1 MDRRL
6 IDSLV
11 NVGVVS
17 RAAMQRYILRATKN
31 KTSVLQEIYRDS
43 SDVDKIA
50 GALANYLGTTQIE
63 GSDLD
68 PDPKALSLVAPKTA
82 DSAQVLPL
90 RLEKDTVV
98 LAISDPNQ
106 SGELIQTLKLATG
119 SPPRLLV
126 VAPELL
132 RKAIRHYYFNEEWA
146 ERAVTEKSEAFEIS
160 EPDFSDLVAPPQP
173 EPSPPRELEAPKSP
187 TQDVNRALE
196 DFDAFL
202 DASSAG
208 AKFQSDDEWEEEYY
222 KGQSGFASGAGSQ
235 FGEFEEGPNAIH
247 GFDLFEPSEVH
258 LSLQELVDRHDAQ
271 IQRLQQELKAQRD
284 VVTAL
289 VEMLQE
295 SRILNRK
302 ELSRRV
308 KLRRDV

>member
-31 KTSVLQEIYRDS
+31 KSSVLQEIYAES
-43 SDVDKIA
+43 SDANAIA
-50 GALANYLGTTQIE
+50 EALATYLGTTKVGAAE
-63 GSDLD
+63 LN

-90 RLEKDTVV
+90 FLERDTVV
-98 LAISDPNQ
+98 LAISDPHQ
-106 SGELIQTLKLATG
+106 STELIQTLRLATG
-119 SPPRLLV
+119 SAPRLLV
-126 VAPELL
+126 AAPDLL
-132 RKAIRHYYFNEEWA
+132 RKAIRHFYFNEEWVGRPMA
-146 ERAVTEKSEAFEIS
+146 EESEVFEID
-160 EPDFSDLVAPPQP
+160 ETDFSDLVAPPQP
-173 EPSPPRELEAPKSP
+173 EPTPPPELERPKTH

-202 DASSAG
+202 EASSPG
-208 AKFQSDDEWEEEYY
+208 SKFQSDDEWEEEYY
-222 KGQSGFASGAGSQ
+222 KGQSGFVSGIGSQ
-235 FGEFEEGPNAIH
+235 FGESEEELNAIH
-247 GFDLFEPSEVH
+247 GFDLFEPSEVQ
-258 LSLQELVDRHDAQ
+258 LTMQELVDRHDAQ
-271 IQRLQQELKAQRD
+271 IQRLQQELKVQRD

-308 KLRRDV
+308 KLRRDG